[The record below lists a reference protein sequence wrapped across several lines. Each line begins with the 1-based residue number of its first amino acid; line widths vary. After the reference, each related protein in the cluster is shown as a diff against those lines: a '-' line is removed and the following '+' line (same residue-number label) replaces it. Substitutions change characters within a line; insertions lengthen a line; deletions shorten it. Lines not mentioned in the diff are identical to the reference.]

1 MRVFVLGA
9 GFSKSCGYP
18 SGKELFGIIF
28 DYLEQSKWQHFSD
41 LKGICL
47 EALSDLGVNI
57 LRKEEVYFDELL
69 LKIKQFSRVGTDHK
83 GIYLSLK
90 MVLTETA
97 RSYFYK
103 ILKENSEQIK
113 PALSFIRKL
122 NKNVKFIHSDI
133 IVSLNWDLLVEYSIS
148 RLGYTF
154 SYDLYN
160 GDIPILKP
168 HGSINWRRMLNYE
181 GIRVI
186 DGFEDYDP
194 EHKVRDAQ
202 LMIMPGDE
210 ERQQIRKL
218 KTIQDQVEKVL
229 TQTDTI
235 IFIGYSMPYYDVY
248 VKDMINK
255 NIVPRIRKDLM
266 PSKIYVVNP
275 DLEIIGKYKD
285 LFGKDIIIIP
295 QKFEHS
301 EYADD

>member
-18 SGKELFGIIF
+18 TGKELFSIIF
-28 DYLEQSKWQHFSD
+28 DYIEQSKWQYFSD

-57 LRKEEVYFDELL
+57 SKKEEVYFDELL
-69 LKIKQFSRVGTDHK
+69 LKIKKFSKVGTDRK

-103 ILKENSEQIK
+103 ILKKNPEKIK
-113 PALSFIRKL
+113 PVLNFISKL
-122 NKNVKFIHSDI
+122 NKKVKLSDSDI
-133 IVSLNWDLLVEYSIS
+133 IVSLNWDLLIEYSIS

-168 HGSINWRRMLNYE
+168 HGSINWRRCVSTYE
-181 GIRVI
+181 GIRI
-186 DGFEDYDP
+186 INGFEDYDP
-194 EHKVRDAQ
+194 EHKVKNAQ

-218 KTIQDQVEKVL
+218 KTIQNQVEKVL
-229 TQTDTI
+229 TQTEAI
-235 IFIGYSMPYYDVY
+235 IFIGYSMPCYDMY

-266 PSKIYVVNP
+266 PSKIYVINP
-275 DLEIIGKYKD
+275 DLEVIGKYKD
-285 LFGKDIIIIP
+285 LFGKDISVIP
-295 QKFEHS
+295 QKFEYS
-301 EYADD
+301 E